1 MNNQLKNRK
10 SVLGLTF
17 FELFLCL
24 GAVLIILQKEL
35 GFRGAEYIA
44 RGDTISK

>member
-1 MNNQLKNRK
+1 MNKQLENRK

-24 GAVLIILQKEL
+24 GAILIILRKEL
-35 GFRGAEYIA
+35 GFRGVEYVA
-44 RGDTISK
+44 

>member
-1 MNNQLKNRK
+1 MNHQLKNRK

-24 GAVLIILQKEL
+24 GAVLIIFILQKEL
-35 GFRGAEYIA
+35 GFRGVEYIA
-44 RGDTISK
+44 